1 MNEIE
6 EKIKIMDIVERILY
20 FSDKSQD
27 QQRKGLKIL
36 TPSQILSSLTISIA
50 QLNAEKILKR
60 L

>member
-1 MNEIE
+1 
-6 EKIKIMDIVERILY
+6 MDIVERILY

-36 TPSQILSSLTISIA
+36 TPSQILSSLPISIA